1 MIVTATDPQHA
12 LSAQAFRH
20 EANMAK
26 KPDEIY
32 LIDGSSYIY
41 RAYHAM
47 GGLSNSKGFP
57 TGAVLGF
64 TNMIVKTMKDKAPQR
79 IAVVFDAKGPTFRHE
94 MYRDYKANRPAMPED
109 LRLQVPKIHEIVEAY
124 RLPSLSVQGY
134 EADDIIATLTR
145 QAKEKGWQVVVVSAD
160 KDMMQLVQEGITMWD
175 PQRDM
180 VYDSEEVKKKFG
192 VSPNQIRDFMALMG
206 DSSDNVPGVPGIGQK
221 TAASLIQQLDSLE
234 GIYSHL
240 DEVSQKKVRE
250 NLAENRDKAFLSRKL
265 VALNDEVPLD
275 SGLEDLT
282 VAEPDAG
289 QLREIFKELEFKRL
303 LGELPAQR
311 TLDYSGYCTIVTLKD
326 LHQWADR
333 IRKIGRFAVDTETTS
348 EQPVRAELV
357 GISMCAEDGK
367 ACYIPVAHAQGDQLN
382 KEEVLSVLRPLL
394 EDPKLP
400 KLGQNIKYDMIV
412 FKKEGVEIRGIECD
426 TMLASYL
433 LDPSRRGHSLDDLA
447 EIFLEHRMIPI
458 KELIGTGKSQILFS
472 DVDIPTASEYSC
484 EDAEVTFKVASILCP
499 RLDKQGLGDLFREIE
514 LPLIPV
520 LTDMELAGVRID
532 TAYLN
537 QISEEFGKILQ
548 KAEAQIYELAGE
560 DFNINSPKQLGE
572 ILFNKLGM
580 KATKKTKS
588 GPSTSLD
595 VLEELALEHELPRKI
610 LDYRSIYKL
619 KSTYVDTLPNL
630 VNPKTGRIHTSYNQA
645 VAATGRLSSSDP
657 NLQNIPVRTE
667 EGRKIRK
674 AFVPDEGCVFVAAD
688 YSQIELRIMAHVS
701 GDERL
706 TAAFSGGEDIHAITA
721 ASVFACS
728 PAHVTPEMR
737 RKAKAINFGI
747 IYGMGAFKLAGQIGV
762 GMKMAKQYL
771 EDYYKTYSGVRR
783 YMEELPERATK
794 DGYVT
799 TILGRIRF
807 LPDLNNPNRIA
818 QQAARRVAINT
829 TMQGSAADLMKLAM
843 IRVHRALQESRMSAK
858 MILQVH
864 DELILEVRKDVAR
877 DAAALLKKEMEGV
890 YPLSVPLLVEVAIG
904 NNWDEAH

>member
-1 MIVTATDPQHA
+1 
-12 LSAQAFRH
+12 
-20 EANMAK
+20 MAK
-26 KPDEIY
+26 KPEEIY

-94 MYRDYKANRPAMPED
+94 MYSDYKANRPAMPED

-124 RLPSLSVQGY
+124 RLPSLSVQGF

-145 QAKEKGWQVVVVSAD
+145 QAREKGWQVVIVSAD

-192 VSPNQIRDFMALMG
+192 VSPNQILDFMALMG

-265 VALNDEVPLD
+265 VALNDEVPLE

-282 VAEPDAG
+282 VAEPDAD

-311 TLDYSGYCTIVTLKD
+311 TLDYSGYCTITTLED
-326 LHQWADR
+326 LHQWADQ
-333 IRKIGRFAVDTETTS
+333 IRKLGRFAVDTETTS

-367 ACYIPVAHAQGDQLN
+367 ACYIPVAHTQGDQLN

-520 LTDMELAGVRID
+520 LADMELAGVRID
-532 TAYLN
+532 TCLF
-537 QISEEFGKILQ
+537 EP
-548 KAEAQIYELAGE
+548 
-560 DFNINSPKQLGE
+560 DFRRVRQN
-572 ILFNKLGM
+572 
-580 KATKKTKS
+580 
-588 GPSTSLD
+588 PS
-595 VLEELALEHELPRKI
+595 KG
-610 LDYRSIYKL
+610 RS
-619 KSTYVDTLPNL
+619 
-630 VNPKTGRIHTSYNQA
+630 
-645 VAATGRLSSSDP
+645 
-657 NLQNIPVRTE
+657 
-667 EGRKIRK
+667 
-674 AFVPDEGCVFVAAD
+674 
-688 YSQIELRIMAHVS
+688 
-701 GDERL
+701 
-706 TAAFSGGEDIHAITA
+706 
-721 ASVFACS
+721 
-728 PAHVTPEMR
+728 
-737 RKAKAINFGI
+737 
-747 IYGMGAFKLAGQIGV
+747 
-762 GMKMAKQYL
+762 
-771 EDYYKTYSGVRR
+771 
-783 YMEELPERATK
+783 
-794 DGYVT
+794 
-799 TILGRIRF
+799 
-807 LPDLNNPNRIA
+807 PDL
-818 QQAARRVAINT
+818 
-829 TMQGSAADLMKLAM
+829 
-843 IRVHRALQESRMSAK
+843 
-858 MILQVH
+858 
-864 DELILEVRKDVAR
+864 
-877 DAAALLKKEMEGV
+877 
-890 YPLSVPLLVEVAIG
+890 
-904 NNWDEAH
+904 

>member
-1 MIVTATDPQHA
+1 
-12 LSAQAFRH
+12 
-20 EANMAK
+20 MAK

-94 MYRDYKANRPAMPED
+94 MYAEYKANRPAMPED

-124 RLPSLSVQGY
+124 RLPSLSVQGF

-145 QAKEKGWQVVVVSAD
+145 QAKEKGWQVVIVSAD
-160 KDMMQLVQEGITMWD
+160 KDMMQLVQEGVTMWD

-192 VSPNQIRDFMALMG
+192 VSPNQILDFMALMG

-221 TAASLIQQLDSLE
+221 TAASLIQQFDSLE

-250 NLAENRDKAFLSRKL
+250 NLAENRDKAFLSREL

-282 VAEPDAG
+282 VAEPDAD

-311 TLDYSGYCTIVTLKD
+311 TLDYSGYCTITTLED

-367 ACYIPVAHAQGDQLN
+367 ACYIPVAHTQGDQLN

-499 RLDKQGLGDLFREIE
+499 RLDKEGLGDLFREIE

-520 LTDMELAGVRID
+520 LADMELAGVRID

-580 KATKKTKS
+580 KSTKKTKS
-588 GPSTSLD
+588 GLSTSLD

-630 VNPKTGRIHTSYNQA
+630 VNPRTGRIHTSYNQA

-657 NLQNIPVRTE
+657 NLQNIPIRTE

-674 AFVPDEGCVFVAAD
+674 AFVPDEGYVFVAAD

-706 TAAFSGGEDIHAITA
+706 TAAFSAGEDIHAITA
-721 ASVFACS
+721 ASVFECS

-747 IYGMGAFKLAGQIGV
+747 MYGMGAFKLAGQIGV

-771 EDYYKTYSGVRR
+771 EDYYQTYSGVRR
-783 YMEELPERATK
+783 YMEEVPERATK

-799 TILGRIRF
+799 TILGRKRF

-829 TMQGSAADLMKLAM
+829 PMQGSAADLMKLAM
-843 IRVHRALQESRMSAK
+843 IRVHRALQESRMSAR

-864 DELILEVRKDVAR
+864 DELIVEVKKDAAK

-890 YPLSVPLLVEVAIG
+890 YPLSVPLLVEVATG